1 AAVTYRCFVGHLKDS
16 GASRHDKPASN
27 FLGFVSS
34 CLCSGQL
41 SFVLSYSVI
50 ISFPGPVEL
59 KLTFV
64 EVVLR
69 WHNVGGVVGTD
80 RESAGRND
88 AGGAERNRLR
98 FGTHSQGS
106 LTVTGGLTNRDRSQ
120 FSQKRAVLVAGHHRC
135 VVQLRLHQS

>member
-1 AAVTYRCFVGHLKDS
+1 VTYRCFVGHLKDS

-64 EVVLR
+64 EAVPQMAPMLVALWGPAESRQDAMMHASASYYAPVNCGSSYPQVVL
-69 WHNVGGVVGTD
+69 VGG
-80 RESAGRND
+80 
-88 AGGAERNRLR
+88 
-98 FGTHSQGS
+98 
-106 LTVTGGLTNRDRSQ
+106 RD
-120 FSQKRAVLVAGHHRC
+120 LW
-135 VVQLRLHQS
+135 